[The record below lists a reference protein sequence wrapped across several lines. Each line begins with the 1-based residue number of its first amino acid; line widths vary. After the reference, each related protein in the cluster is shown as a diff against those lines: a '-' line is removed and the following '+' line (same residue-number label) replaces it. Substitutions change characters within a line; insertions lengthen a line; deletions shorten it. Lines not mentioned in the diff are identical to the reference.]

1 MNQYLV
7 GIAFTALSA
16 VCGSPSVLRI
26 RGFFPIARKRKPRIC
41 VAEEI
46 GRECIDG
53 LLVAVPG
60 GPATKVW
67 DAADVPVQYASRSLL
82 SPFGDW

>member
-26 RGFFPIARKRKPRIC
+26 RGFFPIARVGKRRIHS
-41 VAEEI
+41 AKEI
-46 GRECIDG
+46 GNESFDEWLI
-53 LLVAVPG
+53 AVPG
-60 GPATKVW
+60 GSTTKVW
-67 DAADVPVQYASRSLL
+67 DAAVVPVQYASRSLL